1 MKDIKKKIKKNAELI
16 KKESSDSEKKQQ
28 SEKKNI
34 DSGNKEAS
42 QNSREHMAPPQVLFP
57 ENISSRYG
65 ITAGIH
71 DQNIYH
77 PFMQVP
83 VRDPRNHGHPSAPPL
98 IFYPPLY

>member
-1 MKDIKKKIKKNAELI
+1 M

-42 QNSREHMAPPQVLFP
+42 QKSQEQMARPQQFS
-57 ENISSRYG
+57 ENRYG
-65 ITAGIH
+65 VPAGIH

-77 PFMQVP
+77 PFMQAP
-83 VRDPRNHGHPSAPPL
+83 VHDPRYNGHPPPPPW

>member
-42 QNSREHMAPPQVLFP
+42 QNSREHMAPPQLFP